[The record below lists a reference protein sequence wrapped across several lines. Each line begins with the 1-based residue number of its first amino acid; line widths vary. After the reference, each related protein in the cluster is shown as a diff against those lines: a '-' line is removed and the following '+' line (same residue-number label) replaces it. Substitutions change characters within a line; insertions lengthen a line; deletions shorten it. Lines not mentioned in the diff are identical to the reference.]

1 MKFTKTT
8 AMAAAVAAAMLAT
21 SASAEFK
28 MATLDIEKIVDLHPD
43 TAHNREI
50 LKDTLKD
57 YQGEMSKLEDSVAA
71 ARKAA
76 SAAIEES
83 RNPALGEKARKR
95 AEEEAAKSVEIARTA
110 ERDFLEKRQDLQ
122 RSLNEQEL
130 RLLRITVRQ
139 VETEVAKYAK
149 ANGISI
155 VLPITGSRL
164 GIAPAAV
171 WADDAL
177 DITAA
182 IMSIMGIEEPPA
194 KDEESK
200 DEDNVKL

>member
-95 AEEEAAKSVEIARTA
+95 AEEEAAKSVEIARSA

-200 DEDNVKL
+200 NEDNVKL

>member
-110 ERDFLEKRQDLQ
+110 EREFLEKRQDLQ

-194 KDEESK
+194 SSEQA
-200 DEDNVKL
+200 EDANVKL

>member
-1 MKFTKTT
+1 MKFTKTI

-71 ARKAA
+71 ARKDA

-110 ERDFLEKRQDLQ
+110 EREFLEKRQDLQ

-194 KDEESK
+194 SSEQA
-200 DEDNVKL
+200 EDANVKL

>member
-95 AEEEAAKSVEIARTA
+95 AEEEAAKSVEIARSA

>member
-1 MKFTKTT
+1 MKFTKTI

-95 AEEEAAKSVEIARTA
+95 AEEEAAKSVEIASTA

-182 IMSIMGIEEPPA
+182 IMSIMGIQEPPA

>member
-57 YQGEMSKLEDSVAA
+57 YQGEMSKLEDSVTA

-95 AEEEAAKSVEIARTA
+95 AEEEAAKSVEIARSA

-194 KDEESK
+194 SSEQA
-200 DEDNVKL
+200 EDANVKL

>member
-110 ERDFLEKRQDLQ
+110 EREFLEKRQDLQ

>member
-95 AEEEAAKSVEIARTA
+95 AEEEAAKSVEIARSA

-200 DEDNVKL
+200 DGDNVKL

>member
-95 AEEEAAKSVEIARTA
+95 AEEEAAKSVEIARSA

-194 KDEESK
+194 SSEQA
-200 DEDNVKL
+200 EDANVKL